1 MLRLG
6 TSCAIF
12 SLKKSMNLAIAISFL
27 YGLLLLIGGIYGY
40 IKARSKPSLI
50 SGVISGLLLIFAG
63 IIQLQ
68 NLSWGLMLAQVITI
82 VLVIVF
88 AIRLI
93 KTRKFMPAGLLLVLS
108 VASLVIMLDPL
119 KICLSFSRQY
129 YADSSRGKRLKFQSD
144 LQLHRL
150 SR

>member
-1 MLRLG
+1 
-6 TSCAIF
+6 
-12 SLKKSMNLAIAISFL
+12 MNLAIAVSFL

-40 IKARSKPSLI
+40 LKARSKPSLI
-50 SGVISGLLLIFAG
+50 SGVISGLLLIIAG

-68 NLSWGLMLAQVITI
+68 NLSWGLILAQVLTI

-108 VASLVIMLDPL
+108 VASLVILFNP
-119 KICLSFSRQY
+119 
-129 YADSSRGKRLKFQSD
+129 
-144 LQLHRL
+144 
-150 SR
+150 